1 MRPMNVDTRRDFLKK
16 ALLMASGGGGAAAF
30 TAALDKALGIDPA
43 PGSTYRDAEHVVI
56 LMQENRS
63 FDHLFGSLQGVR
75 GFSDP
80 RAITLPDGLPVWCQS
95 NAAGETYVPFPLDL
109 QGTKATWM
117 SCLPHS
123 WADQAA
129 ARHEG
134 RHDRW
139 LSAKPSGVKEYAAMP
154 LTLGYCERRDLPFH
168 YAFADAFTVCDQ
180 AFCSS
185 LTGTTANRLY
195 LWSGTIRPDRDPAA
209 PAHVNNADTDY
220 HREVSWT
227 SFPERLEEAGISW
240 RVYQNE
246 ISLASGLQGEEDAWL
261 TNFTDNPLEWFR
273 QYHVRAAAPHRA
285 WLGRR
290 EAELGAAEAA
300 AVDQG
305 QAAEAAQALAKIR
318 RQLAEVED
326 FDRLEAKAQSLHQR
340 AFTTNVGDPRH
351 RQLSA
356 ISWQDGDQV
365 RSMKVPAGDVLHQFR
380 EDVAAGA
387 LPTVSWLVAPQ
398 HFSDHPSS
406 PFYGSWYLAETLGI
420 LTKNPAVWQKTIFI
434 LCYDENDGYFDH
446 VPPFVAPQP
455 GRPETGGAAPG
466 LETELEHVAGGASP
480 GPIGLGYRVPLVIA
494 SPWSRGGRVCSQVFD
509 HTSILQF
516 LEVFLSHKTGR
527 AIREP
532 NLTAWRRAV
541 CGDLTSAFRP
551 WQGEAV
557 GLPAALEREAVL
569 RVVHQAQFKPV
580 PGGFRP
586 LGAEELAQ
594 ARRDFAA
601 LAVRPRQEAGT
612 RPSAAL
618 PYELAVQGALGADR
632 RHFALRL
639 AAGKARFGDRAAGAA
654 FHVYT
659 PSRVRGL
666 EGADWVAGRAWAFA
680 AAAGTEVS
688 GQWPLEDFVGGS
700 YDLRVHGPNGFFA
713 AFAGDAGDPPLSIQ
727 WDAAPGAAPVLRL
740 RLQGLREGGAGR
752 GLTVI
757 AEDLSYQYAP
767 RRGRLEAGA
776 ALQWEWALGATQ
788 GWYDF
793 RVAVGEA
800 PRFWQRFAGR
810 LETGRDSVSD
820 PAMAG

>member
-1 MRPMNVDTRRDFLKK
+1 MNVDTRRDFLKK
-16 ALLMASGGGGAAAF
+16 ALLLATGGGEAAAF
-30 TAALDKALGIDPA
+30 AEALGKAMAIDPA
-43 PGSTYRDAEHVVI
+43 PGTTYRDAEHVVI

-75 GFSDP
+75 GFNDP

-139 LSAKPSGVKEYAAMP
+139 LLAKPSGVKEYAAMP

-195 LWSGTIRPDRDPAA
+195 LWSGTIRPDRDPAS
-209 PAHVNNADTDY
+209 PAHVDNADTDY

-227 SFPERLEEAGISW
+227 TFPERLEEAGISW

-246 ISLASGLQGEEDAWL
+246 ISLASGLRGEEDAWL
-261 TNFTDNPLEWFR
+261 SNFTDNPLEWFR

-285 WLGRR
+285 WLERR
-290 EAELGAAEAA
+290 EAQLVAEGAA
-300 AVDQG
+300 
-305 QAAEAAQALAKIR
+305 AEGALAQVR
-318 RQLAEVED
+318 RDLAAVED
-326 FDRLEAKAQSLHQR
+326 FHQLEAKAQSRHAR
-340 AFTTNVGDPRH
+340 AFTTNVGDPQH

-356 ISWQDGDQV
+356 ISWPDGDQV

-380 EDVAAGA
+380 EDVAEGA

-406 PFYGSWYLAETLGI
+406 PWYGSWYLAETLGI

-455 GRPETGGAAPG
+455 GRPETGGASPG
-466 LETELEHVAGGASP
+466 LETELEQVWGGAQP

-494 SPWSRGGRVCSQVFD
+494 SPWSRGGRVCSEVFD

-516 LEVFLSHKTGR
+516 LEVFLSQKTGR
-527 AIREP
+527 AVREP

-551 WQGEAV
+551 WRGEEV
-557 GLPAALEREAVL
+557 GLPTALEREAVL

-586 LGAEELAQ
+586 LAAEELAQ
-594 ARRDFAA
+594 ARRDFGA
-601 LAVRPRQEAGT
+601 LAVRPRQEEGT

-618 PYELAVQGALGADR
+618 PYELGVQGGLGGEG
-632 RHFALRL
+632 RHVALRL

-659 PSRVRGL
+659 PRRVRGRD
-666 EGADWVAGRAWAFA
+666 GAGWVAGRAWAFA

-688 GQWPLEDFVGGS
+688 GQWPLEDFAGGA

-713 AFAGDAGDPPLSIQ
+713 GFGGDAGDPPLSIQ
-727 WDAAPGAAPVLRL
+727 GEAGPGEEPVWRL
-740 RLQGLREGGAGR
+740 RLQGGAAAGP
-752 GLTVI
+752 GWTVTV
-757 AEDLSYQYAP
+757 EDLSYQYAP

-776 ALQWEWALGATQ
+776 ALQWEWALGPTQ
-788 GWYDF
+788 GWHDF
-793 RVAVGEA
+793 RVTVAEA
-800 PRFWQRFAGR
+800 PQFWQRFAGR
-810 LETGRDSVSD
+810 VETGRDSVSD